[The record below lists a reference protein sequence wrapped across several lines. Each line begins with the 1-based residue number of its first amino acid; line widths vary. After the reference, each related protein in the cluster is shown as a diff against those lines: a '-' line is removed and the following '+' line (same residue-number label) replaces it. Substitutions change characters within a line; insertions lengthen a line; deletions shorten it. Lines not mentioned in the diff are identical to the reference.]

1 MAIVI
6 AGTIGH
12 GDCYCWDHRP
22 WRLFVIAGTIGHGNC
37 YCWDHRPWRL
47 LLLGP

>member
-22 WRLFVIAGTIGHGNC
+22 WRWDHRPWGVVFAGTIGHGGLFLL
-37 YCWDHRPWRL
+37 RP
-47 LLLGP
+47 